1 MEYLHKPVLLKEAL
15 SFLHISEGNKVIDCT
30 LGEGGHSLEILKVIT
45 STGGAGKLLA
55 IDLNA
60 ETIEQARKRLTD
72 YSDHVVFE
80 KDSFAHLSDIVTR
93 HESFKQADG
102 ILIDFGL
109 STYELKEGNQGFS
122 FEKDE
127 PLDMRLDRS
136 QDQTAADVVNQWPE
150 DKLIWIFQEYS
161 QENFSKY
168 IAAEICRVRRQSKIL
183 HSQQLTE
190 IVLLAIRT
198 KLGSK
203 KHVPWVGGRHPA
215 TKVFQALRIA
225 VNNELENVKNVLPQA
240 LDTLRVGGRLIVI
253 SFHSLEDRIVKN
265 YLRQESRDCIC
276 PHEQPTCTCH
286 HTKRVRLLTKKVIM
300 PSDEEIKSNPASR
313 SAKLRAVE
321 KIT

>member
-15 SFLHISEGNKVIDCT
+15 TFLHLAEGNNAIDCT
-30 LGEGGHSLEILKVIT
+30 LGEGGHSMEILKVIA
-45 STGGAGKLLA
+45 STHGAGKLLA

-60 ETIEQARKRLTD
+60 DTIERARERLAD
-72 YSDHVVFE
+72 YADHVVFE
-80 KDSFAHLSDIVTR
+80 KDSFAHLSDIVSR
-93 HESFKQADG
+93 NESFKQVHG

-109 STYELKEGNQGFS
+109 STYELKEGGQGFS

-183 HSQQLTE
+183 HSRQLTE

-203 KHVPWVGGRHPA
+203 KKVPWVGGRHPA

-240 LDTLRVGGRLIVI
+240 LDTLRIGGRLVVI

-265 YLRQESRDCIC
+265 YFRQESRDCLC
-276 PHEQPTCTCH
+276 PPERPTCTCN
-286 HTKRVRLLTKKVIM
+286 HTKRVRLLTKKVIT
-300 PSDEEIKSNPASR
+300 PSDEEKKLNPASR